1 MPRIVPLPESD
12 ASDKTEQTYGRIK
25 EVLGVD
31 EVPAPFLAMGHV
43 PAFLQDFYMNF
54 KKFVHGDGKLTQRQ
68 RWAIA
73 LAVAAN
79 ANSEVWIEFLR
90 EQAGDE
96 ISDEQFAELA
106 AVVSA
111 CTMYNTFFKFR
122 ELSGSDIFE
131 GMSVGLRAQT
141 FSGTSFDEPLVELV
155 NTVIS
160 DLNNCR
166 PCTAGHVKKARQLEL
181 SDEQI
186 LEAIQVAAV
195 MQAGVKYASIAG

>member
-1 MPRIVPLPESD
+1 MPRILPLPETD
-12 ASDKTEQTYGRIK
+12 ATDKAEQTYGRIK
-25 EVLGVD
+25 EVLDVD

-43 PAFLQDFYMNF
+43 PAFLQDCYMNF

-68 RWAIA
+68 RWVIA
-73 LAVAAN
+73 LAAAAN
-79 ANSEVWIEFLR
+79 ANSEIWIEFLR
-90 EQAGDE
+90 AQAGDE

-106 AVVSA
+106 AIVSA

-122 ELSGSDIFE
+122 DLSGSDIFE

-141 FSGTSFDEPLVELV
+141 FSGTSFDEPLVELI
-155 NTVIS
+155 NTAIS

-166 PCTAGHVKKARQLEL
+166 PCTGGHVKKARELEL

-195 MQAGVKYASIAG
+195 IQAGVKYASIAG

>member
-12 ASDKTEQTYGRIK
+12 ATGKTEQTYGRIK
-25 EVLGVD
+25 EALGVD
-31 EVPAPFLAMGHV
+31 EVPAPFLAIGRV
-43 PAFLQDFYMNF
+43 PALLQDFYMNY

-68 RWAIA
+68 RWVIA

-79 ANSEVWIEFLR
+79 SNSEIWIDFLR
-90 EQAGDE
+90 AQAGDE
-96 ISDEQFAELA
+96 ISDEQFAEIA

-122 ELSGSDIFE
+122 DLSGTDLFD

-141 FSGTSFDEPLVELV
+141 FSGTSFDEPLVELI
-155 NTVIS
+155 NTVVS

-166 PCTAGHVKKARQLEL
+166 PCTEGHVKKSRQIGL

-186 LEAIQVAAV
+186 LEAIQVASV
-195 MQAGVKYASIAG
+195 MQAGAKYASIAG